1 MDDLLDPKDS
11 ELKKAKHIGEDDDES
26 FPDNDFDDDFL
37 GDKTLKKKPLTEG
50 DEGEED
56 SLDKLKDDE
65 LDELDEPYDDVDEW

>member
-11 ELKKAKHIGEDDDES
+11 ELKKAKHISDDDDES

-37 GDKTLKKKPLTEG
+37 GDKILKKKPLID
-50 DEGEED
+50 DEEESD
-56 SLDKLKDDE
+56 SLDKLADDE

>member
-11 ELKKAKHIGEDDDES
+11 ELKKGKLHDDDDES

-37 GDKTLKKKPLTEG
+37 GEKSPKKKPLV
-50 DEGEED
+50 EEESDSD
-56 SLDKLKDDE
+56 SLDKLAEDE

>member
-11 ELKKAKHIGEDDDES
+11 ELKKGKLRDDDDES

-37 GDKTLKKKPLTEG
+37 GEKSPKKKPLV
-50 DEGEED
+50 EEESDSD
-56 SLDKLKDDE
+56 SLDKLAEDE